1 MTFLVSEWVYD
12 APIKKVA
19 LKVLHIMPVSL
30 LQEPSKT
37 SKSKDYKKLL
47 KSRFV
52 IWKEGNINDIFE
64 EGKTIQN

>member
-1 MTFLVSEWVYD
+1 MVNEWVYD
-12 APIKKVA
+12 APIKKIA

-52 IWKEGNINDIFE
+52 IWKEGNINDILKRE
-64 EGKTIQN
+64 KVG